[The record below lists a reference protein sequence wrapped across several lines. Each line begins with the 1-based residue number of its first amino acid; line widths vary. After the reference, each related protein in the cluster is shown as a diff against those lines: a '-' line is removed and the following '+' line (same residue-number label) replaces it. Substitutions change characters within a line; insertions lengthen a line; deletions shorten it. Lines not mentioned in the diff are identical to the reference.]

1 MKFLKNTL
9 KVLLVL
15 VIIIAIGLWVF
26 SNSLKPTYD
35 GNLKLASLQDEVTVY
50 YDAHG
55 IPHIYAQ
62 NQLDAQTA
70 LGYVHAQ
77 DRLWQMELMRRIA
90 PGRLSEIVG
99 DKTIETD
106 KFFAGLGIEAH
117 TAESIA
123 KLNKNTASYKLAMAY
138 LNGVNQFIENGPT
151 PIEYYLL
158 GIKKEP
164 FQLEDMYNVFG
175 YMSFSFAM
183 AHKTDPL
190 LTQIQEKQGNEY
202 LKELGINVNPNSQLI
217 HNHNPKEAVSS
228 DLTEA
233 VSPLLEE
240 LPVSPFIGSNSWVV
254 GPQKTKNG
262 KVIFENDPHIAFSQP
277 AVWYQ
282 AHITTPDYEMYGFYL
297 ALTPYPLLGHNHH
310 HAFGLT
316 MFENDDIDLF
326 EEENEPGNPL
336 KYKTE
341 NGYEHYV
348 IRNKTIKV
356 KDAED
361 INFEVKVSRHGPIM
375 NSLVETIE
383 NESPIAMDWMYTK
396 FPTKIFES
404 AYLLTHAKNI
414 NEFKK
419 GVALIHAPGLNV
431 MYGDAEN
438 NIGWWA
444 AGKLYK
450 RGDSSNTKLI
460 MDGASGKNEISRYI
474 DFSQNPQAINPPWN
488 YVYSANNQP
497 DSIEGS
503 LYPGYYLPEDRAKR
517 IVQLLEPK
525 NDWTKES
532 IAKMTLDVTSS
543 VAPTTVQ
550 NIIANLS
557 IESLSATEKEA
568 LVFLRKWNGSY
579 QLDGIVPTIYT
590 KLIYVILKN
599 TFADELSEKGF
610 EQLINTHLQKRLV
623 ATQIA
628 KNTSIWWD
636 NTSTETTK
644 ENRTAIFSKSFHEAI
659 SELEDQL
666 GSDVSSWN
674 WKKVH
679 TVEHKH
685 LLGEVAALR
694 DYLNVGPFETNG
706 TNEVV
711 NNQLFDLNGSGI
723 YKVKGGPSTRRII
736 DFSDIE
742 NSLGIIPT
750 GQSGNPLSKYYKDQ
764 SQLYLEGK
772 FVPMMLNKAKIINSA
787 DGKLIFTK
795 EE

>member
-1 MKFLKNTL
+1 MKFLKNAL

-15 VIIIAIGLWVF
+15 FIIIAIGLWVF

-35 GNLKLASLQDEVTVY
+35 GNLKLTSLQDEVTVY
-50 YDAHG
+50 YDTHG

-62 NQLDAQTA
+62 NQIDAQTA

-106 KFFAGLGIEAH
+106 KFFAGLGIEEH

-123 KLNKNTASYKLAMAY
+123 KLDKNAASYKLAMAY

-151 PIEYYLL
+151 PIEYHLL
-158 GIKKEP
+158 GLKKEP

-190 LTQIQEKQGNEY
+190 LTQIQEKLGNEY
-202 LKELGINVNPNSQLI
+202 LKELGIDVNPNSQLI
-217 HNHNPKEAVSS
+217 HNHNPQKEVSS

-233 VSPLLEE
+233 VSTLLEE
-240 LPVSPFIGSNSWVV
+240 LPISPFIGSNSWVV

-277 AVWYQ
+277 SVWYQ

-297 ALTPYPLLGHNHH
+297 ALTPYPLLGHNRH

-316 MFENDDIDLF
+316 MFENDDIDFF
-326 EEENEPGNPL
+326 EEKNEPGNPI

-356 KDAED
+356 KDGEG

-375 NSLVETIE
+375 NDVVEAIE
-383 NESPIAMDWMYTK
+383 NDSPIAMDWIYTK
-396 FPTKIFES
+396 FQTKIFES
-404 AYLLTHAKNI
+404 SYRLTHAKNI
-414 NEFKK
+414 QEFKK

-431 MYGDAEN
+431 MYGDADD

-460 MDGASGKNEISRYI
+460 MDGTSGANEISEYL
-474 DFSQNPQAINPPWN
+474 DFSQNPQAINPEWN

-497 DSIEGS
+497 DSIAGS
-503 LYPGYYLPEDRAKR
+503 LYPGYYLPEDRASR
-517 IVQLLEPK
+517 IVQLLEAK

-532 IAKMTLDVTSS
+532 IAEMTLDVTAS
-543 VAPTTVQ
+543 VAPTAVQ
-550 NIIANLS
+550 NIITNLS
-557 IESLSATEKEA
+557 TTSLSATEKEA
-568 LVFLRKWNGSY
+568 FASLQKWDGAY
-579 QLDGIVPTIYT
+579 ELDNVAPTIYT
-590 KLIYVILKN
+590 KLVYVILEN
-599 TFADELSEKGF
+599 TFADELGEKGF

-623 ATQIA
+623 AIQIA
-628 KNTSIWWD
+628 NEASVWWD
-636 NTSTETTK
+636 NTSTESIK
-644 ENRTAIFSKSFHEAI
+644 ENRKAIFDKSFNEAV
-659 SELEDQL
+659 SLLTAQL
-666 GSDVSSWN
+666 GSDVSSWH
-674 WKKVH
+674 WRKVH
-679 TVEHKH
+679 TIEHKH
-685 LLGEVAALR
+685 LMGEVATLR
-694 DYLNVGPFETNG
+694 DYFNVGPFEISG
-706 TNEVV
+706 TNEVI
-711 NNQLFDLNGSGI
+711 NNQLFNLTESGE
-723 YKVKGGPSTRRII
+723 YKVKSGPSTRRVI

-742 NSLGIIPT
+742 NSLGILPT
-750 GQSGNPLSKYYKDQ
+750 GQSGNPFSKYYKDQ
-764 SQLYLEGK
+764 AQLFVDGK
-772 FVPMMLNKAKIINSA
+772 FVPMMLNKEEIINSA

-795 EE
+795 

>member
-15 VIIIAIGLWVF
+15 VIIIGIGLWIF

-35 GNLKLASLQDEVTVY
+35 GNLKISSLQDEVTVY
-50 YDAHG
+50 YDTHG
-55 IPHIYAQ
+55 IPHIYAE
-62 NQLDAQTA
+62 NQVDAQIA

-90 PGRLSEIVG
+90 PGRLSEIIG

-106 KFFAGLGIEAH
+106 KFFAGLGIEEH

-123 KLNKNTASYKLAMAY
+123 KLDKNNESYKLAMAY
-138 LNGVNQFIENGPT
+138 LDGVNQFIENGPT
-151 PIEYYLL
+151 PIEYHLL
-158 GIKKEP
+158 GLKKEP

-190 LTQIQEKQGNEY
+190 LSQIQEKLGNEY
-202 LKELGINVNPNSQLI
+202 LKELGIDVSPNSQLI
-217 HNHNPKEAVSS
+217 HNHNPQKEVSS
-228 DLTEA
+228 NLTEA
-233 VSPLLEE
+233 VSALLEN

-277 AVWYQ
+277 SVWYQ

-297 ALTPYPLLGHNHH
+297 ALTPYPLLGHNRH

-316 MFENDDIDLF
+316 MFENDDIDF
-326 EEENEPGNPL
+326 FKEENEPDNPL

-341 NGYEHYV
+341 TGYSDYV

-356 KDAED
+356 KDADD
-361 INFEVKVSRHGPIM
+361 INFELKVSRHGPIM
-375 NSLVETIE
+375 NDLVETIE
-383 NESPIAMDWMYTK
+383 NDSPVAMDWVYTK
-396 FPTKIFES
+396 FKTKIFES
-404 AYLLTHAKNI
+404 SYLLTHAKNI

-431 MYGDAEN
+431 MYGDADN

-444 AGKLYK
+444 TGKLYK

-460 MDGASGKNEISRYI
+460 MDGVSGANDISKYL
-474 DFSQNPQAINPPWN
+474 DFSQNPQAINPSWN

-497 DSIEGS
+497 DSIAGS
-503 LYPGYYLPEDRAKR
+503 LYPGYYLPEDRASR
-517 IVQLLEPK
+517 IVQLLEAK

-532 IAKMTLDVTSS
+532 IAEMTLDVTSS
-543 VAPTTVQ
+543 VAPTAVQ
-550 NIIANLS
+550 NIIAHLTMENLS
-557 IESLSATEKEA
+557 VTEKEA
-568 LVFLRKWNGSY
+568 LASLQKWNGAY
-579 QLDGIVPTIYT
+579 ELDAIAPTVYT
-590 KLIYVILKN
+590 KLIYVILEN
-599 TFADELSEKGF
+599 TFADELGEKGF

-628 KNTSIWWD
+628 NEASIWWD
-636 NTSTETTK
+636 NTSTESIK
-644 ENRTAIFSKSFHEAI
+644 ENRSAIFNKSFKEAI
-659 SELEDQL
+659 SLLTVQL

-674 WKKVH
+674 WKRVH
-679 TVEHKH
+679 TIEHKH
-685 LLGEVAALR
+685 LIGEVATLR
-694 DYLNVGPFETNG
+694 DYFNVGPFEISG
-706 TNEVV
+706 TNEVI
-711 NNQLFDLNGSGI
+711 NNQLFNLTENGE
-723 YKVKGGPSTRRII
+723 YKVKSGPSTRRII

-750 GQSGNPLSKYYKDQ
+750 GQSGNPFSKYYKDQ
-764 SQLYLEGK
+764 AQLFVDGK
-772 FVPMMLNKAKIINSA
+772 FVPMMLNKQEIINTA
-787 DGKLIFTK
+787 DGKLIFTN
-795 EE
+795 

>member
-9 KVLLVL
+9 KILLVL
-15 VIIIAIGLWVF
+15 VIIIVIGLWFF

-99 DKTIETD
+99 AKTIETD
-106 KFFAGLGIEAH
+106 KFFAGLGIEEH
-117 TAESIA
+117 TAKSIA
-123 KLNKNTASYKLAMAY
+123 KLDKSTMSYKLALAY
-138 LNGVNQFIENGPT
+138 LDGVNQFIKNGPT
-151 PIEYYLL
+151 PIEYHLL
-158 GIKKEP
+158 GLKKEP

-190 LTQIQEKQGNEY
+190 LTQIQEKLGNKY
-202 LKELGINVNPNSQLI
+202 LEELGISVNPNSQLI
-217 HNHNPKEAVSS
+217 RNHNPQPEVNSNLTGAVS
-228 DLTEA
+228 E
-233 VSPLLEE
+233 LLEK

-254 GPQKTKNG
+254 GPKKTKNG

-282 AHITTPDYEMYGFYL
+282 AHINTPDYEMYGFYL

-310 HAFGLT
+310 HAYGLT

-326 EEENEPGNPL
+326 EEENEPGNPS
-336 KYKTE
+336 KYKTQ
-341 NGYEHYV
+341 NGYERYV
-348 IRNKTIKV
+348 LRNKTIKV
-356 KDAED
+356 KDAAD
-361 INFEVKVSRHGPIM
+361 IHFEVKVSRHGPIM
-375 NSLVETIE
+375 NDLVEAIE
-383 NESPIAMDWMYTK
+383 NDSPIAMDWIYTK
-396 FPTKIFES
+396 FQSKIFES
-404 AYLLTHAKNI
+404 SYLLTHAKNI
-414 NEFKK
+414 DEFKK

-431 MYGDAEN
+431 MYGDADD

-444 AGKLYK
+444 TGKLYK

-460 MDGASGKNEISRYI
+460 MNGASGANEISRYL
-474 DFSQNPQAINPPWN
+474 DFSQNPQAINPAWN

-497 DSIEGS
+497 DSIAGS
-503 LYPGYYLPEDRAKR
+503 LYPGYYLPEDRASR
-517 IVQLLEPK
+517 IVQLLEAK
-525 NDWTKES
+525 SDWTKES
-532 IAKMTLDVTSS
+532 IAEMTLDVTSS
-543 VAPTTVQ
+543 VTPSIMQ

-557 IESLSATEKEA
+557 MESLSVTEKEA
-568 LVFLRKWNGSY
+568 KIFLEKWDGSY
-579 QLDGIVPTIYT
+579 ALDAIAPTIYT
-590 KLIYVILKN
+590 KLIYIILEN
-599 TFADELSEKGF
+599 TFADELGEKGF

-628 KNTSIWWD
+628 NETSIWWD
-636 NTSTETTK
+636 DTNTDNIK
-644 ENRTAIFSKSFHEAI
+644 ESRTVIFNKSFKEAI
-659 SELEDQL
+659 SSLTAQL

-674 WKKVH
+674 WKRVH
-679 TVEHKH
+679 TIEHKH
-685 LLGEVAALR
+685 LMGEVATLR
-694 DYLNVGPFETNG
+694 GYFNVGPFEIGG
-706 TNEVV
+706 TNEVI
-711 NNQLFDLNGSGI
+711 NNQLFDFNDTGV
-723 YKVKGGPSTRRII
+723 YDVKGGPSTRRII
-736 DFSDIE
+736 DFSDVE

-750 GQSGNPLSKYYKDQ
+750 GQSGNPFSKYYKDQ
-764 SQLYLEGK
+764 AQLFVDGK
-772 FVPMMLNKAKIINSA
+772 FVPMMLNKEAIISNA
-787 DGKLIFTK
+787 DGKLILSK
-795 EE
+795 

>member
-9 KVLLVL
+9 KVLVALV
-15 VIIIAIGLWVF
+15 VIIGIGLWIF
-26 SNSLKPTYD
+26 SNSLKPTYN
-35 GNLKLASLQDEVTVY
+35 GNLKLSSLQDEVTVY

-62 NQLDAQTA
+62 NQVDAQKA

-99 DKTIETD
+99 NKTIETD
-106 KFFAGLGIEAH
+106 KFFAGLGIAEH

-123 KLNKNTASYKLAMAY
+123 KLNKNKEAYKLAMAY
-138 LNGVNQFIENGPT
+138 LDGVNQFIENGPT

-190 LTQIQEKQGNEY
+190 LSHIQEKLGNEY
-202 LKELGINVNPNSQLI
+202 LKELGIDINPNSQLI
-217 HNHNPKEAVSS
+217 HNYNPQKDVGS

-233 VSPLLEE
+233 VATLLDN

-277 AVWYQ
+277 SVWYQ
-282 AHITTPDYEMYGFYL
+282 AHIHTPDYEMYGFYL
-297 ALTPYPLLGHNHH
+297 ALTPYPLLGHNRH
-310 HAFGLT
+310 HAYGLT

-326 EEENEPGNPL
+326 QEENDPSNPL

-341 NGYEHYV
+341 NGYVDYV

-356 KDAED
+356 KDAAD
-361 INFEVKVSRHGPIM
+361 INFDVKVSRHGPIM
-375 NSLVETIE
+375 NDLIATIE
-383 NESPIAMDWMYTK
+383 NDSPIAMDWIYTK
-396 FPTKIFES
+396 FASKIFES
-404 AYLLTHAKNI
+404 SYRMTHAKNI
-414 NEFKK
+414 EAFKK

-431 MYGDAEN
+431 MYGDVDN

-444 AGKLYK
+444 AGKLYH
-450 RGDSSNTKLI
+450 RSDSSNTKLV
-460 MDGASGKNEISRYI
+460 MNGESGTNEISEYL
-474 DFSQNPQAINPPWN
+474 DFSQNPHAINPSWN

-497 DSIEGS
+497 DSIAGS

-517 IVQLLEPK
+517 IVQLLATK

-532 IAKMTLDVTSS
+532 IAKMTNDVTSS
-543 VAPTTVQ
+543 VTPSIVKNMLT
-550 NIIANLS
+550 NLS
-557 IESLSATEKEA
+557 KTNLSSHEKKA
-568 LVFLRKWNGSY
+568 LAILERWDGSNK
-579 QLDGIVPTIYT
+579 LEDVAPTIYT
-590 KLIYVILKN
+590 KLIYLIFKN
-599 TFADELSEKGF
+599 TFSDELGEKGF
-610 EQLINTHLQKRLV
+610 EQFMKTNMRKRMH
-623 ATQIA
+623 AAQIA
-628 KNTSIWWD
+628 KENSVWWD
-636 NTSTETTK
+636 DKNTDAIK
-644 ENRTAIFSKSFHEAI
+644 ENRTAIFDKSFHEAI
-659 SELEDQL
+659 SSLENQL
-666 GSDVSSWN
+666 GNDLSGWQ

-679 TVEHKH
+679 TIEHKH
-685 LLGEVAALR
+685 MLGEVEALR
-694 DYLNVGPFETNG
+694 NFFNVGPFEIIG
-706 TNEVV
+706 TNEVI
-711 NNQLFDLNGSGI
+711 NNQIFKLNGTGE
-723 YKVKGGPSTRRII
+723 YQVHAGPSTRRII

-750 GQSGNPLSKYYKDQ
+750 GQSGNPFSKYYKDQ
-764 SQLYLEGK
+764 AQLYLEGK
-772 FVPMMLNKAKIINSA
+772 FVPMMLNKEAIINSA
-787 DGKLIFTK
+787 EGKLIFTK
-795 EE
+795 